1 MPHRP
6 HITVVL
12 AMSVD
17 GKIADIERSPAR
29 FGSAADKRHLETQIS
44 QADGI
49 LFGAGT
55 LRTYGTTLKV
65 SQPQLL
71 QKRQMLG
78 KLPQP
83 VQIVCSGSGLIDPQL
98 RFFQQ
103 PVPRWLLTSAEGLSF
118 WQGRPEFERVL
129 LFYSEASDQARG
141 NQAILTADWSQI
153 LQALGGLGLE
163 RLAVTGGGELVASLL
178 AADVIDELWLTVCP
192 LILGGAAPSLV
203 AGAGFLEAAAPRLV
217 LLSAAAVGSE
227 VFLHYRRQDRPV
239 NVT

>member
-6 HITVVL
+6 HMTVVL

-17 GKIADIERSPAR
+17 GKIADIEHSPAR
-29 FGSAADKRHLETQIS
+29 FGSAVDKRHLETQIA

-55 LRTYGTTLKV
+55 LRAYGTTLTV

-71 QKRQMLG
+71 QKRRALRI
-78 KLPQP
+78 PTQP
-83 VQIVCSGSGLIDPQL
+83 VQIVCSGSGAIDPEL
-98 RFFQQ
+98 RFFRQ
-103 PVPRWLLTSAEGLSF
+103 PVPRWLLTSAEGLAF

-141 NQAILTADWSQI
+141 NQAVILTSDWPQI
-153 LQALGGLGLE
+153 LQELVALGIG
-163 RLAVTGGGELVASLL
+163 RLVVTGGGELVASLL

-203 AGAGFLEAAAPRLV
+203 AGSGFLESAAPRLV
-217 LLSAAAVGSE
+217 LLSAEVVGSE
-227 VFLHYRRQDRPV
+227 VFLHYRRAC
-239 NVT
+239 